1 MQGIEVTSMI
11 EWTVDREGEGPF
23 KAFKNFDLGKRLS
36 LANDT
41 LRAMT
46 SAIVRNQIANS
57 NMDNILKNR
66 QALR

>member
-46 SAIVRNQIANS
+46 SAIVRN
-57 NMDNILKNR
+57 
-66 QALR
+66 